1 MLNNVIFYLTVV
13 VTIASLS
20 SGLFR
25 KSRNCW
31 ENSCPKIFA
40 IRWSNSSGSRIFV
53 FWFCGECTLA
63 HKLFLYEDITVDGPS
78 KETRCMILLSI
89 STSFTRK
96 SSALF
101 PYQPSLHI
109 FAMVLY
115 TCLYFKMLWN
125 PCRPGLTKAS
135 IPTSLSLTFWSV
147 RTRLDCRTSSD
158 SSDLLLRSVP
168 ESLTDLEKMFPI
180 TK

>member
-53 FWFCGECTLA
+53 FWFCEECTLA

-101 PYQPSLHI
+101 QYQPSLHI
-109 FAMVLY
+109 FA
-115 TCLYFKMLWN
+115 
-125 PCRPGLTKAS
+125 
-135 IPTSLSLTFWSV
+135 
-147 RTRLDCRTSSD
+147 RLFILACISRCYEILVDQDWQRLQYPRHFPWHSD
-158 SSDLLLRSVP
+158 Q
-168 ESLTDLEKMFPI
+168 FGHA
-180 TK
+180 